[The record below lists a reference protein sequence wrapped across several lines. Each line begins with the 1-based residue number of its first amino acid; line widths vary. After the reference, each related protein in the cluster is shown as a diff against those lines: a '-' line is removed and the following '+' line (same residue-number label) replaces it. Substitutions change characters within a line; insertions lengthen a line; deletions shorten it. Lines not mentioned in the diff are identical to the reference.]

1 MMKALLYAGHELLT
15 TDDVADALLD
25 YVAVLPLHPPPE
37 RVVIPA
43 LRDGLPV
50 TAEVVLTAATPVAV
64 TTTSIR
70 DTPLEGDVYAVEV
83 LRRKTERVA
92 GIGYEHGA

>member
-1 MMKALLYAGHELLT
+1 MKALLYAGHELLT

-25 YVAVLPLHPPPE
+25 FVETLPLNQPPE

-64 TTTSIR
+64 TTTSLR
-70 DTPLEGDVYAVEV
+70 DTPLEGDVYAVAV
-83 LRRKTERVA
+83 LRRKAERVG
-92 GIGYEHGA
+92 GIGFEHRD

>member
-1 MMKALLYAGHELLT
+1 MKALLYAGYELLT

-25 YVAVLPLHPPPE
+25 FVETLPLNQPPE

-50 TAEVVLTAATPVAV
+50 TAEMVLTAATPVAV
-64 TTTSIR
+64 TTSPLR
-70 DTPLEGDVYAVEV
+70 DTHLEGDIYAVEV
-83 LRRKTERVA
+83 LRRKAERVG
-92 GIGYEHGA
+92 GIGFGPRP